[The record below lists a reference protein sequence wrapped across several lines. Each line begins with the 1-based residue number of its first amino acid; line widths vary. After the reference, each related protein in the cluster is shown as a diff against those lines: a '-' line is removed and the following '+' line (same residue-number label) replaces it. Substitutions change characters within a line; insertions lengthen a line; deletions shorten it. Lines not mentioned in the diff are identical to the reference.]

1 MTMSRIYPSVCL
13 LMLLTSLLVSCD
25 QTTEVPDNPFDS
37 IVFPDPPVIAP
48 PPDSASITG
57 LHQYI
62 FIQSCAVPGCHDGH
76 FEPDF
81 RTVQSSYN
89 SLVFQPV
96 IKNTVDETYEWRVFP
111 GDASESWLYNRVT
124 TDDQIL
130 GRMPLYDNP
139 LSPGQLAAIKTWI
152 EDGAKDLFGN
162 PAIRPNTQPQI
173 TSMAAY
179 ININGF
185 PVRIDTVRNGNP
197 SNPFGTLS
205 NRDMTV
211 YIGVDDDST
220 TLENLEDMRILFSD
234 NWDDFSTASTIQMSY
249 SASPQV
255 VQNYYGPGQPESFHW
270 SATFNTGQFPVGE
283 VTYMRLKVNDGAHA
297 EDYEF
302 PDDPH
307 PFDVKLFL
315 SFFVVQ

>member
-1 MTMSRIYPSVCL
+1 MRHVSRTLIWILATGAVF
-13 LMLLTSLLVSCD
+13 MNACD
-25 QTTEVPDNPFDS
+25 QTQEIPENPFDK
-37 IVFPDPPVIAP
+37 IVFPEPPMTAP
-48 PPDSASITG
+48 APDSTSITG

-62 FIQSCAVPGCHDGH
+62 FIQSCAVPGCHDGN

-96 IKNTVDETYEWRVFP
+96 IKNTVDEDYEWRVLP
-111 GDASESWLYNRVT
+111 GDSEASWLYNRVT
-124 TDDQIL
+124 TEDQIL

-139 LSPGQLAAIKTWI
+139 LTSGQINAIRNWI
-152 EDGAKDLFGN
+152 EQGATDLFGN

-179 ININGF
+179 LDFNGF
-185 PVRIDTVRNGNP
+185 PYRVDTIRDGNNY
-197 SNPFGTLS
+197 NPFGTLS

-211 YIGVDDDST
+211 YFGVDDDST
-220 TLENLEDMRILFSD
+220 ALADLENMRVLFSD
-234 NWDDFSTASTIQMSY
+234 NWDDFSNASSIQMVY
-249 SASPQV
+249 SPSPQV
-255 VQNYYGPGQPESFHW
+255 VPDYYGPGQPEEFFW
-270 SATFNTGQFPVGE
+270 SATFNTGQFPINE
-283 VTYMRLKVNDGAHA
+283 VTFMRMKVNDGAHV

-307 PFDVKLFL
+307 PIEVKLFL
-315 SFFVVQ
+315 SFFVAQ